1 MTNEYWQRMTVA
13 LTYLAQKRGKN
24 TAHRF
29 SQSLYAN
36 FIPTYSASTVD
47 RSTWGNIERGHPLYW
62 YFACSFNLW
71 RSAAIPK
78 TATSFS
84 GLKHDSEA
92 PPTISSRCF
101 MNAVGGFS
109 AQLSDHWPKLRHSPV
124 FQCCSCLTKTR
135 SSLWRLIQ
143 QHDFPN
149 HCLSICIKK
158 KKKLIGLSQ
167 GVEPWSE
174 LLRRHFQLPSMPA
187 CRSPV
192 NKSSERWV
200 CWYC

>member
-158 KKKLIGLSQ
+158 KKS
-167 GVEPWSE
+167 
-174 LLRRHFQLPSMPA
+174 
-187 CRSPV
+187 
-192 NKSSERWV
+192 
-200 CWYC
+200 

>member
-36 FIPTYSASTVD
+36 FIPTSSASTVD

-62 YFACSFNLW
+62 YRACSFNLW

-78 TATSFS
+78 TATFFS

-101 MNAVGGFS
+101 MNAFGG
-109 AQLSDHWPKLRHSPV
+109 QSPV
-124 FQCCSCLTKTR
+124 
-135 SSLWRLIQ
+135 
-143 QHDFPN
+143 
-149 HCLSICIKK
+149 
-158 KKKLIGLSQ
+158 
-167 GVEPWSE
+167 V
-174 LLRRHFQLPSMPA
+174 
-187 CRSPV
+187 
-192 NKSSERWV
+192 
-200 CWYC
+200 